1 MKEPNYQTAALKIE
15 YFQSFGSPKVV
26 RIHKF
31 FPRHF
36 LDLAEEPNSHSEV
49 RDQSLQVQSD
59 RRHKNGPQLIEK
71 WYTHGRRQLESE
83 LRPFCSPPQPQFL

>member
-49 RDQSLQVQSD
+49 RDQSLQPLNL
-59 RRHKNGPQLIEK
+59 NGRGLFPTEIC
-71 WYTHGRRQLESE
+71 
-83 LRPFCSPPQPQFL
+83 FV